1 MGFNIIKLSLGSLA
15 ICFIIVACNNNRP
28 LQSRESKSVLKD
40 SCRLERSAGSMAIAK
55 VGECRHCHLM
65 FDVPRMRA
73 DIPILNEIAALD
85 SLKLSDYLFKSRHK
99 GMYPK
104 SYPSSNKAI
113 DSLDDCE
120 RKNLI
125 HFIKNA
131 GRK

>member
-1 MGFNIIKLSLGSLA
+1 MCQGFLSSLA
-15 ICFIIVACNNNRP
+15 ICFIIVAYNNNRP
-28 LQSRESKSVLKD
+28 LQSQKSKSVLKD
-40 SCRLERSAGSMAIAK
+40 SCRLERSTGSMVIAK

-73 DIPILNEIAALD
+73 HIPIMNEIAALD
-85 SLKLSDYLFKSRHK
+85 SLKLSDYLFRSRHN
-99 GMYPK
+99 GMYTK

-113 DSLDDCE
+113 DSLDECE